1 MYDPMHNSSNE
12 RTAPTSATQEAATY
26 GEVGSYLSLKD
37 LLHIFWRRLWIV
49 IMITFVVVGSA
60 VGFSLG
66 QKPVY
71 EASTRLLL
79 GQKSGQEPQ
88 VNLMGS
94 IEGLQQLTHTVATAV
109 DSRPVAEEVIQRHA
123 LQMNSQD
130 FLDNLTVE
138 QIEDTQFL
146 LLSYRD
152 TDPERAKEIVDGVS
166 DASTQRISEANATR
180 DDITITVWEYAAI
193 PTSPI
198 SPNPIRNGL
207 LAFGLG
213 LMLGIGLA
221 FLLEYLDDRWR
232 SPEEVEQVSGVP
244 TFGVIPEF
252 QVSKKRRRKVRRTLE
267 GA

>member
-1 MYDPMHNSSNE
+1 MYDPMHNSNE
-12 RTAPTSATQEAATY
+12 RTVRTSATQEAATY
-26 GEVGSYLSLKD
+26 TEVESYISLKD

-49 IMITFVVVGSA
+49 ILITFVVVGSA
-60 VGFSLG
+60 VGASLG

-71 EASTRLLL
+71 EASTKLLL
-79 GQKSGQEPQ
+79 GQTSQDEPQ

-94 IEGLQQLTHTVATAV
+94 VEGLQQLTHTVATAV
-109 DSRPVAEEVIQRHA
+109 DSRPVAEEVIQRHG
-123 LQMNSQD
+123 LQMNSQNL
-130 FLDNLTVE
+130 LDNLTVQ

-152 TDPERAKEIVDGVS
+152 TDPERAQEIIDGVS

-180 DDITITVWEYAAI
+180 NDITITVWEYAAI

-207 LAFGLG
+207 LALGLG
-213 LMLGIGLA
+213 LMLGMGLA

-232 SPEEVEQVSGVP
+232 SPEEVERVSGVP
-244 TFGVIPEF
+244 TCGGIPEF
-252 QVSKKRRRKVRRTLE
+252 EVPKKRRRKVRRALE
-267 GA
+267 DV